1 MNYRRKK
8 VYMQVEFSKG
18 YDVANLVGSYA
29 AVLSNLSV
37 GADAQLHQ
45 SSWMYH
51 ARMSEVWGILGQSLL
66 FILQLVHAD
75 IVFLH
80 ETWLLTKTI
89 E

>member
-45 SSWMYH
+45 SS
-51 ARMSEVWGILGQSLL
+51 
-66 FILQLVHAD
+66 
-75 IVFLH
+75 
-80 ETWLLTKTI
+80 
-89 E
+89 